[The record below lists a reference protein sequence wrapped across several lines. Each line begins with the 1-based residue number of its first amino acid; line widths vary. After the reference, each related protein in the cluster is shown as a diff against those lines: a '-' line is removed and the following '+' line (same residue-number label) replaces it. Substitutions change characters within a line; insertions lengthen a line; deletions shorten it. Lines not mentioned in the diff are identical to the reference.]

1 MSENTTDNI
10 TITTTQAATQ
20 ASDNNQMY
28 LDEIQNLKANSVSK
42 DEYAKLQE
50 DNKRLLK
57 SLVNGTPVA
66 DGQGSPE
73 KVDINALRKDLFM
86 NENLSNLEYWQN
98 ALKLRQELIDS
109 GRPDPFLP
117 QGVNINPTSEDRE
130 AANRVAEVM
139 QECID
144 YAEGDS
150 QIFTAELMRRTND
163 VKIIRRG

>member
-1 MSENTTDNI
+1 MEETTG
-10 TITTTQAATQ
+10 TINLTQETT
-20 ASDNNQMY
+20 SDNNQMY

-57 SLVNGTPVA
+57 SLVNGTAVA

-73 KVDINALRKDLFM
+73 KVDLNALRKDLFM

-130 AANRVAEVM
+130 AANRVADVM

-144 YAEGDS
+144 YADGDS
-150 QIFTAELMRRTND
+150 QLFTAELMRRTND
-163 VKIIRRG
+163 IKIIRRR

>member
-1 MSENTTDNI
+1 MDEI
-10 TITTTQAATQ
+10 KETQEV

-66 DGQGSPE
+66 DSQGSPE

-86 NENLSNLEYWQN
+86 NENLSNLEYAQN

-109 GRPDPFLP
+109 GHPDPFLP

-144 YAEGDS
+144 YADGDS

-163 VKIIRRG
+163 TKIIRRR

>member
-1 MSENTTDNI
+1 MEETTG
-10 TITTTQAATQ
+10 TINLTQETT
-20 ASDNNQMY
+20 SDNNQMY

-86 NENLSNLEYWQN
+86 NENLSNLEYAQN

-109 GRPDPFLP
+109 GQPDPFLP

-144 YAEGDS
+144 YADGDS

-163 VKIIRRG
+163 TKIIRRR

>member
-1 MSENTTDNI
+1 MDENKELD
-10 TITTTQAATQ
+10 QKE

-57 SLVNGTPVA
+57 SLVNGTPA
-66 DGQGSPE
+66 PDGQGSPE

-86 NENLSNLEYWQN
+86 NENLSNLEYAQN

-109 GRPDPFLP
+109 GQPDPFLP

-144 YAEGDS
+144 YADGDS
-150 QIFTAELMRRTND
+150 QVFTAELMRRTND
-163 VKIIRRG
+163 TKIIRRR

>member
-1 MSENTTDNI
+1 MDEN
-10 TITTTQAATQ
+10 QELEQKA
-20 ASDNNQMY
+20 ASDTNQMY

-57 SLVNGTPVA
+57 SLVNGTPA
-66 DGQGSPE
+66 PDGQGSPE

-86 NENLSNLEYWQN
+86 NENLSNLEYAQN
-98 ALKLRQELIDS
+98 ALRLRQELIDS
-109 GRPDPFLP
+109 GQPDPFLP

-150 QIFTAELMRRTND
+150 QVFTAELMRRTND
-163 VKIIRRG
+163 TKIIRRR